1 LSTMKCKDFILLAVF
16 SSMVG
21 SGCTKLE
28 EKYPGDLTLEQA
40 QRITDVN
47 ALLKGAYNGLR
58 GYQTQDLIWCLQTLT
73 TDEGIPPTRGGD
85 WDDNGVWRVLHTHT
99 WTPENARIEAT
110 FNSLLGVVFS
120 TTNLLNFKPTA
131 QQEAEAK
138 FIRAFVMFTVL
149 DIWNQVPFRQPGE
162 NLLNPPQVLSGT
174 AALDFIIAELNAVIP
189 NLPDNGPTT
198 AYQANKNAARALLM
212 KCYLNR
218 GAFGNRAAPTF
229 AAADMTQ
236 VITLADQIIGSN
248 KYALDPDYF
257 DNFAPDNDTK
267 SSELIFTNQNTN
279 SEAGNVRFHYHCG
292 THYSQTPEGGW
303 NGFTTLSDFYDK
315 FEATDKRLNA
325 AYPGSTDLTGL
336 RVGMLFGQQFDRN
349 GNPLKDRNGNN
360 LSFTRPVKLVE
371 SGPTLEVSGVR
382 VVKYAVDAYLDNGVV
397 KEQGNAKNDYVLLRY
412 ADVLLMKAE
421 AQLRS
426 GNAGGALTTINLVR
440 AARGATLFTG
450 TLTLDNVY
458 DERGR
463 ETYWEGYRRQDM
475 VRFGKFL
482 APFQEKPAT
491 SPAKAL
497 LFPIPTAAL
506 AVNPNLQQNPGY

>member
-1 LSTMKCKDFILLAVF
+1 MKCKQLLLLAVF
-16 SSMVG
+16 TSSVLG
-21 SGCTKLE
+21 GCTKLD
-28 EKYPGDLTLEQA
+28 EKLQGDLTLEQA
-40 QRITDVN
+40 QRVADVN
-47 ALLKGAYNGLR
+47 AMLKGAYNGLR
-58 GYQTQDLIWCLQTLT
+58 SYQTQDLIWCLQTLT

-99 WTPENARIEAT
+99 WTAENDRISGT
-110 FNSLLGVVFS
+110 FNSLLGTVFAS
-120 TTNLLNFKPTA
+120 TNLLNFKPTA
-131 QQEAEAK
+131 QQAAESK

-162 NLLNPPQVLSGT
+162 NLLNPPQVLVGP
-174 AALDFIIAELNAVIP
+174 AALDFIIAELNAIM
-189 NLPDNGPTT
+189 NDLPDNGPTT

-218 GAFGNRAAPTF
+218 GVVANRASPTF
-229 AAADMTQ
+229 AAADMAQ
-236 VITLADQIIGSN
+236 VITLADQIINSN

-267 SSELIFTNQNTN
+267 SSELIFTNLNNN

-315 FEATDKRLNA
+315 FDAADKRLGA

-336 RVGMLFGQQFDRN
+336 RVGFLFGQQFDRN

-360 LSFTRPVKLVE
+360 LSFTKAVKLVE
-371 SGPTLEVSGVR
+371 SGPTLEVTGIR
-382 VVKYAVDAYLDNGVV
+382 VAKYAVDAYSDAGTI
-397 KEQGNAKNDYVLLRY
+397 KERGNAKNDYVMLRY

-426 GNAGGALTTINLVR
+426 SLAAGALTTTNLVR
-440 AARGATLFTG
+440 TIRGVPTYTSV
-450 TLTLDNVY
+450 TLDNIY

-463 ETYWEGYRRQDM
+463 EMYWEGYRRQDM
-475 VRFGKFL
+475 IRFGKFL
-482 APFQEKPAT
+482 APFQEKPAA

-497 LFPIPTAAL
+497 LFPIPSGAL